1 MALQTDTI
9 AAIATALGES
19 GIAVVRVSGPD
30 AVRIVGVLARAAP
43 TLSRVASHTVHHAWL
58 HDESGDILDEALV
71 TVMRAPRTYT
81 GEDVVEIGVHGGP
94 VPARRVLRAVLAAG
108 ARLADRGEFTK
119 RAFLNGRM
127 DLSQAEAVVDLVR
140 ARTERSADAAL
151 AALAGRLAART
162 VAVEERLWDLLARLE
177 VNLDF
182 SEDVEAVSR
191 DEIGGLLGDCAAELE
206 ELRRRAPW
214 GRRLREGATVVLVGR
229 PNVGKSSLFNALLE
243 DERAL
248 VNETPGTT
256 RDYLEAWIDL
266 AGIPVRLLD
275 TAGLREGG
283 GTVETEGVRRAQA
296 QEAVADLRIVILDA
310 AEGWT
315 AADREILAEMSG
327 RARLLVWNKI
337 DLARPPADG
346 GSEGG
351 GGEEVDLHVSAKTGE
366 GVLALREGIGKRLVR
381 GVGREPAD
389 EVVPS
394 ERHEDA
400 IRRAVASLELAHR
413 SFAAGETEE
422 FLAGDVRDAI
432 EALGEI
438 TGRTVGE
445 DILERIFCQ
454 FCIGK

>member
-1 MALQTDTI
+1 MAVQTDTI

-19 GIAVVRVSGPD
+19 GIAVVRVSGPE
-30 AVRIVGVLARAAP
+30 AVATVGKLARTPSSLARA
-43 TLSRVASHTVHHAWL
+43 ASHTVHHAWL
-58 HDESGDILDEALV
+58 HAADGSVLDEVLL
-71 TVMRAPRTYT
+71 TVMRSPRTYT
-81 GEDVVEIGVHGGP
+81 GEDVVEIGVHGGA

-108 ARLADRGEFTK
+108 ARLADRGEFTR
-119 RAFLNGRM
+119 RAVLNGRL

-140 ARTERSADAAL
+140 ARTEKGAA
-151 AALAGRLAART
+151 AALAGLAGKLAART
-162 VAVEERLWDLLARLE
+162 VAVEECLRDLLARLE

-182 SEDVEAVSR
+182 DEDVEAVGR
-191 DEIGGLLGDCAAELE
+191 DEIGCRLADCLASLE

-229 PNVGKSSLFNALLE
+229 TNVGKSTLFNALLE

-248 VNETPGTT
+248 VDEAPGTT
-256 RDYLEAWIDL
+256 RDVLEAWLDI
-266 AGIPVRLLD
+266 AGMPVRLLD

-283 GTVETEGVRRAQA
+283 GVVETEGVRRARA
-296 QEAVADLRIVILDA
+296 QGAAADLRIVILDA
-310 AEGWT
+310 SEGWT
-315 AADREILAEMSG
+315 GADHELLSG
-327 RARLLVWNKI
+327 MGQRPRLVVWNKV
-337 DLARPPADG
+337 DLASPPP
-346 GSEGG
+346 
-351 GGEEVDLHVSAKTGE
+351 GEHEQEEMPLRVSAKTGQ
-366 GVLALREGIGKRLVR
+366 GVVDLRERIGARLLR

-400 IRRAVASLELAHR
+400 IRRAQASLELAR
-413 SFAAGETEE
+413 DSFARGESEE
-422 FLAGDVRDAI
+422 LIAGDVRDAV

-445 DILERIFCQ
+445 DILDRIFDQ

>member
-1 MALQTDTI
+1 MTLQTDTI

-30 AVRIVGVLARAAP
+30 AIRIVARLARTMA
-43 TLSRVASHTVHHAWL
+43 TLSSVASHTVHHVWL
-58 HDESGDILDEALV
+58 RAENGDVLDEVLV
-71 TVMRAPRTYT
+71 TVMRAPHTYT

-94 VPARRVLRAVLAAG
+94 VSARRVLRAVLAEG

-127 DLSQAEAVVDLVR
+127 DLSQAEAVVDLVH
-140 ARTERSADAAL
+140 ARTEKGASAAL
-151 AALAGRLAART
+151 AALAGKLAART
-162 VAVEERLWDLLARLE
+162 VAVEDRLRDLLARLE

-182 SEDVEAVSR
+182 NEDVEAIGR
-191 DEIGGLLGDCAAELE
+191 HEIGRLLGDCAAELE

-214 GRRLREGATVVLVGR
+214 GRRLRDGATVVLVGR

-248 VNETPGTT
+248 VNRTPGTT
-256 RDYLEAWIDL
+256 RDYLEAWIDF
-266 AGIPVRLLD
+266 AGLPVRLLD

-283 GTVETEGVRRAQA
+283 GAVETEGVRRAQA
-296 QEAVADLRIVILDA
+296 QEAAADLRIVILDA

-315 AADREILAEMSG
+315 RADQEIIAETSG
-327 RARLLVWNKI
+327 RPRVVAWNKV
-337 DLARPPADG
+337 DLAQPPVDDRNKQT
-346 GSEGG
+346 
-351 GGEEVDLHVSAKTGE
+351 VDLLVSAKTGE
-366 GVLALREGIGKRLVR
+366 GVVALREEIGERLVR

-400 IRRAVASLELAHR
+400 IRRAEAFLELARR

-422 FLAGDVRDAI
+422 LIAGDVRDAVD
-432 EALGEI
+432 ALGEI
-438 TGRTVGE
+438 TGRTVGD
-445 DILERIFCQ
+445 DILERIFSQ